1 MNESVQAELDKRS
14 AINKNLTEIRRQEM
28 QKNMLKAKQVEIES
42 ELKSSKGK

>member
-28 QKNMLKAKQVEIES
+28 QKICLKLS
-42 ELKSSKGK
+42 RLK